1 MLLPHCTFYTA
12 KLTNPR
18 GLTQHRQHA
27 EHDVEAAVMS
37 GMRQRHVQTTND
49 EAEASSP
56 SSSAAAAA
64 VHEPSSSAAAAA
76 ANEEEALRAKALGVE
91 ALQRGDYERA
101 VRLLGISNRLSPNN
115 PNTRELLTS
124 SLAGQARMD
133 SGRESAHRTAA
144 AAALP
149 WSEHQAFGRFMIRV
163 DATMDWVWQYLPS
176 SVQGAVTRYIHPSTR
191 KPLAYVSILI
201 LSAALYRFVLR
212 GPPLAFGGLPGDI
225 YYNSGNV
232 VVSAPL
238 LSCFLASVAFSFLFQ
253 QQAPR

>member
-1 MLLPHCTFYTA
+1 M
-12 KLTNPR
+12 
-18 GLTQHRQHA
+18 
-27 EHDVEAAVMS
+27 E

-49 EAEASSP
+49 EAEAAA
-56 SSSAAAAA
+56 SSSEAAA
-64 VHEPSSSAAAAA
+64 VHEPSSAAVAA

-101 VRLLGISNRLSPNN
+101 VRLLGISNRLSPN
-115 PNTRELLTS
+115 PDTRGLLNS

-144 AAALP
+144 AAAPP
-149 WSEHQAFGRFMIRV
+149 WSEHQAFGRFMIKV
-163 DATMDWVWQYLPS
+163 DATMDWVWQYLPL
-176 SVQGAVTRYIHPSTR
+176 SVQEAIRHYIHPSTR

-201 LSAALYRFVLR
+201 LSTALYRFVLR
-212 GPPLAFGGLPGDI
+212 RGPPLAFGRLPGDI

-238 LSCFLASVAFSFLFQ
+238 LSCFLASVAFSQLARLFR